1 MATLNLRVSK
11 KTTAAIEHK
20 INKTTF
26 LSNISRVTTDQTK
39 AKWENP
45 NFTVGI
51 LLWHAKLRKKKII
64 YWHNATECASTEK
77 CTSD

>member
-26 LSNISRVTTDQTK
+26 LSSISRVTTDQTK
-39 AKWENP
+39 AVFKEVKEEVP
-45 NFTVGI
+45 TVS
-51 LLWHAKLRKKKII
+51 LL
-64 YWHNATECASTEK
+64 S
-77 CTSD
+77 

>member
-51 LLWHAKLRKKKII
+51 LL
-64 YWHNATECASTEK
+64 
-77 CTSD
+77 